1 MKGHRRKISMH
12 FVRETTHD
20 NLDMLRSRILN
31 DKEEGPDEIK
41 KLTSDPKHHN
51 KMYLSCKL
59 ESKPT
64 METDLGGHIEGP

>member
-31 DKEEGPDEIK
+31 DKDEGAD
-41 KLTSDPKHHN
+41 
-51 KMYLSCKL
+51 
-59 ESKPT
+59 
-64 METDLGGHIEGP
+64 